1 MRLLEAEAKLSEL
14 NNQITGL
21 LKERENI
28 LKEWNRA
35 FNTEGQDQITC
46 IDESKVVV
54 HNLYLVNGDI
64 KMHVCSLYDDD
75 MRGSIEDLYKRIDV
89 SMHLL
94 SEVNGRGFEI
104 PEYQRNLVLAKVSEI
119 RERL

>member
-1 MRLLEAEAKLSEL
+1 MRLLEAEEKLSEL
-14 NNQITGL
+14 NNQIAGL

-46 IDESKVVV
+46 IDESIADI

-64 KMHVCSLYDDD
+64 KMHVCHIWEDD
-75 MRGSIEDLYKRIDV
+75 MKDSIENMYKRVDI

-94 SEVNGRGFEI
+94 SETNGRGFEI
-104 PEYQRNLVLAKVSEI
+104 PEYQRNLVLAKVIEI
-119 RERL
+119 RDRL